1 MNNIDYAL
9 ELFSR
14 IPFQYRYDREDS
26 LASVISLM
34 AYEHAQFGDF
44 DGFKTI
50 ITHPRFTD
58 YCGKNLFYRFF
69 TSYSYDSLPNPHLD
83 IKKETVNLNL
93 DKALSIFLEL
103 NKTSFGVL
111 YKEHRSEYYY
121 LIDPESSATPSLS
134 RIDLLLNYVIENK
147 IYISALSLD
156 IEQLMYFEDIN
167 LEPSFKEK
175 IQNYADI
182 SKNDKNTQDLIG
194 HTIFSSVDLNHEIEA
209 RIPFENRE
217 KRNVFEKMLLIGF
230 YFDKN
235 KVIGEK
241 DTSYEIGD
249 CHYCQSEPY
258 FKQGVPDVFN
268 NPYTEFSQC
277 FTLLANVMEVDFS
290 EEEKALALTIYQ
302 DIHKNHYK
310 YD

>member
-14 IPFQYRYDREDS
+14 IPFQYRYDWEDN

-34 AYEHAQFGDF
+34 AYEQAQLGDF

-50 ITHPRFTD
+50 ISHPRFTD

-69 TSYSYDSLPNPHLD
+69 TSNSYDSLPNPHLNT
-83 IKKETVNLNL
+83 KKETVESNL
-93 DKALSIFLEL
+93 DKALRIFLEL
-103 NKTSFGVL
+103 NKLSFGVL
-111 YKEHRSEYYY
+111 YKESRSEYYY
-121 LIDPESSATPSLS
+121 LIDPESQATPSLS
-134 RIDLLLNYVIENK
+134 RIESLLNYVIENK

-156 IEQLMYFEDIN
+156 IEQLMYFEDVD
-167 LEPSFKEK
+167 LQPSFKEK
-175 IQNYADI
+175 IQNYAEI

-194 HTIFSSVDLNHEIEA
+194 YTIGSSVNLNHEIEA

-241 DTSYEIGD
+241 DTSYEVEN
-249 CHYCQSEPY
+249 CHYSQSEPY
-258 FKQGVPDVFN
+258 FKKGVPDIFN

-277 FTLLANVMEVDFS
+277 FTLLANVMEVEFS